1 MPATVD
7 YNTQLRNQLKT
18 ASENKRI
25 ALQNQYDRATG
36 AQFNKDTGALTYRT
50 DASGNPLYGT
60 LDVDYMEQQRGINT
74 QAEGAGMLRSGQR
87 ARNLATSEA
96 GYRATV
102 GGLAESLAAGKTAIS
117 DEEALKLAE
126 YDALYGSPKSGGGG
140 GGGAGGST
148 SSTPS
153 SGLPPVPPVPTAPTA
168 PRTPTTTTPRS
179 SSPTS
184 ADAAERRALT
194 TTPRR
199 SSPTSA
205 DAAERRAVVAPPK
218 TVKSGENLA
227 RRPTPPPK
235 PPLPKTTR
243 R

>member
-7 YNTQLRNQLKT
+7 YNTELKNQLRT
-18 ASENKRI
+18 SSENKRI
-25 ALQNQYDRATG
+25 ALQNQFDRATG

-96 GYRATV
+96 GYRSTI

-117 DEEALKLAE
+117 DDEALRIAE
-126 YDALYGSPKSGGGG
+126 YDALYGSPKSSGSGGGG
-140 GGGAGGST
+140 GGST
-148 SSTPS
+148 SATPGSPLPVVTKPPVFTPKPS
-153 SGLPPVPPVPTAPTA
+153 STTNTRPP
-168 PRTPTTTTPRS
+168 

-184 ADAAERRALT
+184 ADAAERRAPAT
-194 TTPRR
+194 
-199 SSPTSA
+199 
-205 DAAERRAVVAPPK
+205 PPK
-218 TVKSGENLA
+218 VIKVAEHQA
-227 RRPTPPPK
+227 RKPTK

>member
-7 YNTQLRNQLKT
+7 YFTNLKTQLET
-18 ASENKRI
+18 ASRNKRQ

-102 GGLAESLAAGKTAIS
+102 GGLAESLAAGQTAI
-117 DEEALKLAE
+117 DDDQALQLAE
-126 YDALYGSPKSGGGG
+126 YSALYGSPKSSGG
-140 GGGAGGST
+140 GGGAGATPRPSGST
-148 SSTPS
+148 
-153 SGLPPVPPVPTAPTA
+153 GLPPIAPVPKPPTGPA
-168 PRTPTTTTPRS
+168 GTPTPRAPKQGPVQGPS
-179 SSPTS
+179 LQGAGVFT
-184 ADAAERRALT
+184 
-194 TTPRR
+194 
-199 SSPTSA
+199 
-205 DAAERRAVVAPPK
+205 PPK
-218 TVKSGENLA
+218 VQEHQS
-227 RRPTPPPK
+227 RRPTK

>member
-140 GGGAGGST
+140 GGAGGGT
-148 SSTPS
+148 PSTPS

-168 PRTPTTTTPRS
+168 PRTPTTTTPRP
-179 SSPTS
+179 SSPAS
-184 ADAAERRALT
+184 ADAAERRALA
-194 TTPRR
+194 TPRRR

-205 DAAERRAVVAPPK
+205 DAAERRTVVTPPK

>member
-7 YNTQLRNQLKT
+7 YNTELKNQLRT
-18 ASENKRI
+18 SSENKRI
-25 ALQNQYDRATG
+25 ALQNQFDRATG

-96 GYRATV
+96 GYRSTI

-117 DEEALKLAE
+117 DDEALRIAE
-126 YDALYGSPKSGGGG
+126 YDALYGSPKAGSSGGGG
-140 GGGAGGST
+140 ST
-148 SSTPS
+148 TPKTTT
-153 SGLPPVPPVPTAPTA
+153 SGLPPVPPVPKPPTG
-168 PRTPTTTTPRS
+168 PRTNT
-179 SSPTS
+179 
-184 ADAAERRALT
+184 
-194 TTPRR
+194 
-199 SSPTSA
+199 
-205 DAAERRAVVAPPK
+205 PPK
-218 TVKSGENLA
+218 KQGPMQGPSVHGPGNFIAPKTIKVAEHQAHK
-227 RRPTPPPK
+227 PTK

-243 R
+243 RYVPYKPPLPPMRARK

>member
-1 MPATVD
+1 MPATID
-7 YNTQLRNQLKT
+7 YLANLKTQLET
-18 ASENKRI
+18 ASQNKRQ

-102 GGLAESLAAGKTAIS
+102 GGLAESLAAGQTGI
-117 DEEALKLAE
+117 DDDQALRIAE
-126 YDALYGSPKSGGGG
+126 YEAMYGSPSGSGGGG
-140 GGGAGGST
+140 GSASATKPAGST
-148 SSTPS
+148 N
-153 SGLPPVPPVPTAPTA
+153 LPPIKPVPTGPTGLT
-168 PRTPTTTTPRS
+168 RTPTTKVPKQGPVQGPSLQGAGKFTP
-179 SSPTS
+179 
-184 ADAAERRALT
+184 L
-194 TTPRR
+194 
-199 SSPTSA
+199 
-205 DAAERRAVVAPPK
+205 PK
-218 TVKSGENLA
+218 TREHQN
-227 RRPTPPPK
+227 RRPTK

-243 R
+243 RYVPYKPPLPKTTRR

>member
-96 GYRATV
+96 GYRATI

-126 YDALYGSPKSGGGG
+126 YDALYGSTKSGGGG

-148 SSTPS
+148 SLTPS

-168 PRTPTTTTPRS
+168 PRTPTT
-179 SSPTS
+179 
-184 ADAAERRALT
+184 A
-194 TTPRR
+194 TPRR

-205 DAAERRAVVAPPK
+205 DTAERRATSPARPAQGPVQGPSRQGPGNFVAPK
-218 TVKSGENLA
+218 TVKPGENLA

>member
-1 MPATVD
+1 MPATND
-7 YNTQLRNQLKT
+7 YFTNLKTQLET
-18 ASENKRI
+18 ASINKRQ

-60 LDVDYMEQQRGINT
+60 LDVEYMEQQRGINT
-74 QAEGAGMLRSGQR
+74 QSEGAGMLRSGQR

-102 GGLAESLAAGKTAIS
+102 GGLAESLAAGQTAI
-117 DEEALKLAE
+117 DDDQAVQLAE
-126 YDALYGSPKSGGGG
+126 YEAMYGSPSGGGG
-140 GGGAGGST
+140 GGGGGS
-148 SSTPS
+148 SAGTPAGS
-153 SGLPPVPPVPTAPTA
+153 QGLPPITTPPPPPTV
-168 PRTPTTTTPRS
+168 RTPPSRTPSRTP

-184 ADAAERRALT
+184 ADAAERRAT
-194 TTPRR
+194 
-199 SSPTSA
+199 SGPTQGPS
-205 DAAERRAVVAPPK
+205 RFGPGIFTPPK
-218 TVKSGENLA
+218 VQEHQA
-227 RRPTPPPK
+227 RRPTK

>member
-7 YNTQLRNQLKT
+7 YFTNLKTQLET
-18 ASENKRI
+18 ASRNKRQ

-74 QAEGAGMLRSGQR
+74 QAEGAGMLQSGQR

-96 GYRATV
+96 GYRATI
-102 GGLAESLAAGKTAIS
+102 GGLAESLAAGQTAI
-117 DEEALKLAE
+117 DDDQALQLAE
-126 YDALYGSPKSGGGG
+126 YSALYGSPKSSGGGG
-140 GGGAGGST
+140 GGGSAATTPSGST
-148 SSTPS
+148 
-153 SGLPPVPPVPTAPTA
+153 GLPAIPPPPRPPTGSARPTPKVPKQGPVQGPSLQGAGVF
-168 PRTPTTTTPRS
+168 TP
-179 SSPTS
+179 
-184 ADAAERRALT
+184 
-194 TTPRR
+194 
-199 SSPTSA
+199 
-205 DAAERRAVVAPPK
+205 PPK
-218 TVKSGENLA
+218 TREHQA
-227 RRPTPPPK
+227 RKPTK

>member
-1 MPATVD
+1 MPATID
-7 YNTQLRNQLKT
+7 YLANLKTQLET
-18 ASENKRI
+18 ASQNKRQ

-102 GGLAESLAAGKTAIS
+102 GGLAESLAAGQTGI
-117 DEEALKLAE
+117 DDDQALRIAE
-126 YDALYGSPKSGGGG
+126 YEAMYGSPSGGGS
-140 GGGAGGST
+140 GGSASAT
-148 SSTPS
+148 KPAGSTN
-153 SGLPPVPPVPTAPTA
+153 LPPIKPVPTGPTG
-168 PRTPTTTTPRS
+168 PTEPTRTSTNKPP
-179 SSPTS
+179 
-184 ADAAERRALT
+184 L
-194 TTPRR
+194 
-199 SSPTSA
+199 
-205 DAAERRAVVAPPK
+205 PK
-218 TVKSGENLA
+218 TT
-227 RRPTPPPK
+227 RRYVPYKPPLKGPVQGPSLQGAGKFTPPK

-243 R
+243 RYVPYKPPLPKTTRR